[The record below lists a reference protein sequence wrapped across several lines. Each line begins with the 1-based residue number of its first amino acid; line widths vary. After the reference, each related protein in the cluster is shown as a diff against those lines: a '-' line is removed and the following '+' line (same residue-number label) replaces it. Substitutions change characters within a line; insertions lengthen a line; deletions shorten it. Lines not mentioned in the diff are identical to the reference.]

1 MEIRQTLL
9 ALVGRTG
16 TAPQGGQP
24 LPPLQPGQRLE
35 AWVTAR
41 QSATQVVLQV
51 EGKKLVAETALPLRA
66 GDRLLLEV
74 VDNRG
79 KMPQLKILEQGAST
93 ARLTLQTLRSA
104 LPKQEPLIQALRF
117 LAATRGTEPAPPGS
131 VTDRLAA
138 LIATLPQRSDLIHP
152 ERLQQAIR
160 QSGLF
165 YEASLSHPSP
175 STPAPGSLDLKLQLL
190 QLARL
195 IGRTPTG
202 VFPQNRSPSTSP
214 ARREEP
220 LAPPGADPAA
230 KALEESVSA
239 KVSAALSRLV
249 LNQLAS
255 LPAPEHPGLLWH
267 LELPLRS
274 GGRLEPF
281 KLTVKEERTKTAA
294 GRSSPQWSVWVEM
307 ASPRLG
313 SLRIKLTLRRN
324 QVSAYLWSESPR
336 TRALFQRHLKTLDR
350 NLRARGLET
359 DRIQTIQAPPQSP
372 PPLPVSDKPLVDES
386 I

>member
-16 TAPQGGQP
+16 PAPQDGRP

-51 EGKKLVAETALPLRA
+51 EGKKLVAETALPLRV
-66 GDRLLLEV
+66 GDRLSLEV
-74 VDNRG
+74 LDNGG
-79 KMPQLKILEQGAST
+79 KIPQLKILEQGAS
-93 ARLTLQTLRSA
+93 LTLQTLRSA

-131 VTDRLAA
+131 VTDRLAT
-138 LIATLPQRSDLIHP
+138 LITTLPQRSDLVHP
-152 ERLQQAIR
+152 QRLRQAIQ

-175 STPAPGSLDLKLQLL
+175 STPAPGSLDLKFQLL

-195 IGRTPTG
+195 IGRTPAG
-202 VFPQNRSPSTSP
+202 AFPKNRPPTTSP
-214 ARREEP
+214 AGREEP
-220 LAPPGADPAA
+220 LAQPGANPAA
-230 KALEESVSA
+230 EALESVST

-255 LPAPEHPGLLWH
+255 LPAPEHPALLWH
-267 LELPLRS
+267 LELPLRN
-274 GGRLEPF
+274 GDQLEPF
-281 KLTVKEERTKTAA
+281 KLTIEEERTKTAA
-294 GRSSPQWSVWVEM
+294 GRSSTQWSVWVEM
-307 ASPRLG
+307 APPRLG
-313 SLRIKLTLRRN
+313 NIRIKLTLRQN

-336 TRALFQRHLKTLDR
+336 TRALFQRHLETLGQ

-359 DRIQTIQAPPQSP
+359 DRIQTLKEPPQSP
-372 PPLPVSDKPLVDES
+372 PPLPVSDEPLVDES

>member
-1 MEIRQTLL
+1 MEIRRTLL

-16 TAPQGGQP
+16 PVPQNGQP

-51 EGKKLVAETALPLRA
+51 EGKKLVAETALPLRV
-66 GDRLLLEV
+66 GDRLSLEV

-79 KMPQLKILEQGAST
+79 KIPQLKILEQGASF
-93 ARLTLQTLRSA
+93 TLQTLRSA
-104 LPKQEPLIQALRF
+104 LPRQEPLIQALRF
-117 LAATRGTEPAPPGS
+117 LAATRGTEPAPPCS

-138 LIATLPQRSDLIHP
+138 LITTLPQRSDLVHP
-152 ERLQQAIR
+152 QRLRQAIR

-165 YEASLSHPSP
+165 YEANLSPAA
-175 STPAPGSLDLKLQLL
+175 PAPGSLDLKFQLL

-195 IGRTPTG
+195 IGHPPAGAFPKNRPPATP
-202 VFPQNRSPSTSP
+202 P
-214 ARREEP
+214 AGQEVP
-220 LAPPGADPAA
+220 VANPAA
-230 KALEESVSA
+230 GAPESVSA

-255 LPAPEHPGLLWH
+255 LPAPEHPALLWH
-267 LELPLRS
+267 LELPLRN
-274 GGRLEPF
+274 GDQLEPF
-281 KLTVKEERTKTAA
+281 KLTIEEERTKTAA
-294 GRSSPQWSVWVEM
+294 GRSSTQWSVWVEM
-307 ASPRLG
+307 APPRLG
-313 SLRIKLTLRRN
+313 NLRIKLTLRQN

-336 TRALFQRHLKTLDR
+336 TRALFQRHLETLGQ

-359 DRIQTIQAPPQSP
+359 DRIQTLKEPPQSP
-372 PPLPVSDKPLVDES
+372 PPLPVSDEPLVDES